1 MVKVADRQTIVIGGL
16 IQEKTDD
23 NVRKIPVLGD
33 IPLIKALFSQQTR
46 ETSKTEL
53 VILLTTTVVR

>member
-1 MVKVADRQTIVIGGL
+1 VIGGL

-23 NVRKIPVLGD
+23 NVRKIPILGD
-33 IPLIKALFSQQTR
+33 IPYLKTLFSQQSR